1 MGEPRIIKMKYLT
14 LLLIPLIILLV
25 YCALHEDPV
34 EALHYEVIEIYR
46 NQPIEIMIRDVA
58 AANGCD
64 PDLMVQ
70 LALLE
75 SDINPTIKIHDSNLL
90 YSYSLY
96 QFQLYTFAEQINKHD
111 LIGKKLSYEEARG
124 YIMIPQLQ
132 TRLTCEMLK
141 DGQEWRWENSFK
153 KINKQL

>member
-1 MGEPRIIKMKYLT
+1 MKYLT
-14 LLLIPLIILLV
+14 LLLIPIVILLA
-25 YCALHEDPV
+25 YCALHEDVV
-34 EALHYEVIEIYR
+34 EAYHYEVIEIYR

-58 AANGCD
+58 VRNGCD

-75 SDINPTIKIHDSNLL
+75 SDIDPDIKIHDSNKL

-96 QFQLYTFAEQINKHD
+96 QFQLYTFTEQLNKHD

-132 TRLTCEMLK
+132 TRLACEMLK
-141 DGQEWRWENSFK
+141 DGQEWRWKNSFSK
-153 KINKQL
+153 LTQIKP